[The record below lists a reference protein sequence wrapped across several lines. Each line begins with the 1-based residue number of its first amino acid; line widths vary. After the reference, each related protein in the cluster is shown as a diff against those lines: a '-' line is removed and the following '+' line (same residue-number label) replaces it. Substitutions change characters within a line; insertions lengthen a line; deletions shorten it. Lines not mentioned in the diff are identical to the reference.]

1 MLAACAL
8 ECLRGIRSVSDLKSY
23 TCAECGAV
31 LSVDKLQG
39 QFVCPFCGAEFNSVY
54 FHRDELIKQADE
66 CLLRGAYD
74 AAREKYDAVL
84 ANNKCDLDAIRG
96 QILIAGKIHSLK
108 DLNNSGNLLRGDLEA
123 IMNITSSCKDSLSK
137 EDALYVKKL
146 AGLFAKASDIKTQEE
161 KIDMALKQERE
172 IRNEMR
178 KHVPYSGDALA
189 GCGIFFALAII
200 TLLLVAAFMHS
211 EGGFLAGIAVF
222 FVGII
227 IVSLVA
233 TFKDK
238 NKVDVVEYSALA
250 ESSAKLKDRL
260 NEMEEEYNADLNFV
274 LRYGKPVK
282 TGAEKPVKKEIKN
295 PSGADTAGAVI
306 CAKCG
311 GILTLN
317 AEKQLYEC
325 GYCGVSYGKV
335 MFLGDLI
342 QNAKKA
348 IGSDGFDEADQIL
361 AHKLRLDPG
370 DSEALLGRFLCA
382 GNWKSLCN
390 INLSDRTFYFHVARL
405 TERLEKL
412 ENSISAEDL
421 PDWPELKKLADLL
434 NEYAVIRKESDKM
447 EDKHKSFEGK
457 INDRTLT
464 NYEKHKM
471 LKEMSRLSTDVTAYL
486 DEKTRL
492 FTITAEQLNLLRER
506 FKDSAFLNS

>member
-1 MLAACAL
+1 MLAARAL

-84 ANNKCDLDAIRG
+84 ANNKGDLDAIRG

-178 KHVPYSGDALA
+178 KHMPYSGGALA
-189 GCGIFFALAII
+189 GCGIYFALAII
-200 TLLLVAAFMHS
+200 MLLAAAFMRS

-227 IVSLVA
+227 IISLA
-233 TFKDK
+233 ANFKDK
-238 NKVDVVEYSALA
+238 NKVDVVEYDALA

-260 NEMEEEYNADLNFV
+260 NEMEEAYNADLNFV

-295 PSGADTAGAVI
+295 PSVADTAGAVI

-382 GNWKSLCN
+382 GNWKSLNN

-405 TERLEKL
+405 TERLKKL

-434 NEYAVIRKESDKM
+434 NEYAESEKNLT
-447 EDKHKSFEGK
+447 KWK
-457 INDRTLT
+457 INTRA
-464 NYEKHKM
+464 
-471 LKEMSRLSTDVTAYL
+471 LKARSMTAL
-486 DEKTRL
+486 
-492 FTITAEQLNLLRER
+492 
-506 FKDSAFLNS
+506 